1 MVLASAIEL
10 FSRQARIKVILLN
23 ERTDGRF
30 TDEPKHRF
38 IALTLSVED
47 GQEARIFLKKILFLG
62 ATKTKTQ
69 PSRKSMQAVVV
80 SKVLTSRK

>member
-1 MVLASAIEL
+1 MVRYMVLASAIEL
-10 FSRQARIKVILLN
+10 FSRQARIEVILN

-47 GQEARIFLKKILFLG
+47 GQEARIFFLNHCFLG
-62 ATKTKTQ
+62 PPRLKHNGQERVCK
-69 PSRKSMQAVVV
+69 
-80 SKVLTSRK
+80 L

>member
-1 MVLASAIEL
+1 MTQTTLMHNYCINLTMVRYMVLASAIEL

-47 GQEARIFLKKILFLG
+47 GQEARIFF
-62 ATKTKTQ
+62 
-69 PSRKSMQAVVV
+69 
-80 SKVLTSRK
+80 

>member
-10 FSRQARIKVILLN
+10 FSRQARIEVILN

-30 TDEPKHRF
+30 TDEPKHRS

-47 GQEARIFLKKILFLG
+47 GQEARIFFLKSLFLG

-69 PSRKSMQAVVV
+69 RSRKSMQAVVV